1 MVAATNCAPRA
12 IKAEPSFPRYPFRSG
27 HRYALLS
34 LLAAFG
40 VLAFIFSATSPG
52 DDDIQQEFC
61 KTTKSR
67 QSAFADRKAVSN
79 LRSFRIRA
87 VCSALALPTS
97 LFPSYFATARVSIPD
112 DEIMGKVWSSTSG
125 DRSPPTASSY
135 ILVLP

>member
-1 MVAATNCAPRA
+1 MDAAASCSRR
-12 IKAEPSFPRYPFRSG
+12 IKAQPWSPRCPRRPDR
-27 HRYALLS
+27 RYALS

-40 VLAFIFSATSPG
+40 VLAFILSATSSS

-67 QSAFADRKAVSN
+67 QSAIADRKAVSN

-112 DEIMGKVWSSTSG
+112 DEIRGRVWSSTSG